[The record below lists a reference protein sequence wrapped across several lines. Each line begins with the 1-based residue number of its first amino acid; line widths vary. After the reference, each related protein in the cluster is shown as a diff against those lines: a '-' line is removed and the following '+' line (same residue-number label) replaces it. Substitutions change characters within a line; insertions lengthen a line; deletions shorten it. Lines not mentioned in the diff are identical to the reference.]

1 MIADIG
7 YGLNAAGY
15 VVLLL
20 LLLTTRQSGV
30 AKQLLIMAL
39 VSTVLW
45 SLSFVTS
52 LWGEL
57 TAGKLYLA
65 DTGKQMAWLF
75 FLASCVSS
83 EFNTIWQVLKRPQ
96 TLAILA
102 VPLAVLAAP
111 YIFLLDV
118 SWFALLQTV
127 LTLEI
132 LILLEL
138 VYRQAG
144 DQQWTFK
151 PLVLFLGAAQLYEF
165 VLYAN
170 AIMVSEIDQRFVNAR
185 GFVYLLL
192 APFLV
197 LAVRR
202 IKHWGINIF
211 VSRDVVLHSTLL
223 LVTGVYLLVMS
234 LAGYAV
240 SFMGGKWS
248 TTIQVI
254 MYSGSIVLLVA
265 LFLSNQIRTK
275 IKIFIT
281 KHFFA
286 NQYDYRLEWVRLTK
300 ILSAPITDIHNM
312 HQHAL
317 TAFMSSIKYDQGMLL
332 RIKSNRYDVLAQN
345 NAETLSAE
353 QERLLWK
360 LIDYCEKTQW
370 VLDLHQFKFRPYDY
384 PGFPLSKDE
393 VSIFRHQLVVPL
405 IQNDTVTGLVLLNAI
420 EKESVTLDWEVKD
433 YLTAVTEQVATYLF
447 HHEAAKSLAENAQF
461 AAFNRMSA
469 FVLHDL
475 KNVLAQI
482 DLILANAQQHKH
494 NPEFI
499 DDTFET
505 LEHTQS
511 RMRKMLQQ
519 LTEKNTEEKT
529 ERVLV
534 SLSQLIPSV
543 VDDRCQTLKPIPSV
557 ETKSECELL
566 IEKEKVMNVLYH
578 LINNAQQ
585 ATADDGKV
593 CVSIALSDNS
603 DTLNVVISDTGEGMS
618 ETFIQQRLFTPFD
631 TTKGNAGM
639 GIGVYDARN
648 YMDSIG
654 GKFDV
659 SSEVGVG
666 THFTLTFP
674 ISHKDKL

>member
-1 MIADIG
+1 M
-7 YGLNAAGY
+7 
-15 VVLLL
+15 LLL

-30 AKQLLIMAL
+30 AKRLLIVAV
-39 VSTVLW
+39 VSTILW
-45 SLSFVTS
+45 SVSFITS

-57 TAGKLYLA
+57 TAPKLYLA
-65 DTGKQMAWLF
+65 DTCKQMAWLF

-83 EFNTIWQVLKRPQ
+83 EFKTIWHVLKRPQ
-96 TLAILA
+96 TLTILS
-102 VPLAVLAAP
+102 VPIAVLFAP

-151 PLVLFLGAAQLYEF
+151 PLVLFLGVAQLYEF

-170 AIMVSEIDQRFVNAR
+170 AIMVSEIDQRFVDAR

-202 IKHWGINIF
+202 VKHWGINIF

-254 MYSGSIVLLVA
+254 MYSGSVVLLVS

-286 NQYDYRLEWVRLTK
+286 NQYDYRVEWVRLTK
-300 ILSAPITDIHNM
+300 ILSAPINDIHDV
-312 HQHAL
+312 HRHAL
-317 TAFMSSIKYDQGMLL
+317 HAFMSSIKYDQGMLL
-332 RIKSNRYDVLAQN
+332 RIKGKHFDVLAQN
-345 NAETLSAE
+345 NTDTLSAE
-353 QERLLWK
+353 QEKLLWK
-360 LIDYCEKTQW
+360 LIDYCAKTQW

-384 PGFPLSKDE
+384 PSFPLSKDD
-393 VSIFRHQLVVPL
+393 VYVFRHQLVVPL

-420 EKESVTLDWEVKD
+420 ETESVTLDWEVKD

-499 DDTFET
+499 EDTFET

-519 LTEKNTEEKT
+519 LTDKNSEEKS
-529 ERVLV
+529 ERIWV
-534 SLSQLIPSV
+534 SLSQLLQNV
-543 VDDRCQTLKPIPSV
+543 VDGRCQTLRPIPRI

-566 IEKEKVMNVLYH
+566 IEKDKVMNVFYH
-578 LINNAQQ
+578 LIHNAQQ
-585 ATADDGKV
+585 ATDDEGKV
-593 CVSIALSDNS
+593 SITIALNNDS
-603 DTLNVVISDTGEGMS
+603 DTLSVVISDTGEGMS
-618 ETFIQQRLFTPFD
+618 ESFIQQRLFTPFD

-648 YMDSIG
+648 YLDSIG
-654 GKFDV
+654 GKLDV

-666 THFTLTFP
+666 TRFTLTFP